1 MSTATAPG
9 ALARPALLAAMDRN
23 MAAMN
28 RLDARVTAGGFV
40 HEHDGLVCLG
50 HPHGTVLTNMA
61 IVTGPLAAVALR
73 AHAAAAFAP
82 AALPWS
88 AWTRAHADAA
98 LEQAL
103 PEAGFFP
110 LAEVPGMALVGAG
123 AEPATP
129 KDVVVRAVADARDV
143 TAYRRVMLDAWSVYG
158 VPAQST
164 AARFAS
170 LAGLAGAAAQA
181 FLAWRGGEAVAGA
194 VLYPADGLAG
204 VGWVGTVGDAQGR
217 GYGAA
222 VTWAVVAE
230 GRRRGLAAA
239 SLQASPM
246 GEPVYR
252 RMGFETPTYYRVWLP
267 G

>member
-1 MSTATAPG
+1 MSTPSDRA
-9 ALARPALLAAMDRN
+9 ALLAAMDRN
-23 MAAMN
+23 MVAMN
-28 RLDARVTAGGFV
+28 RIDARATAGGFV
-40 HEHDGLVCLG
+40 AEHDGVTCLG
-50 HPHGTVLTNMA
+50 HPRGTVLTNMA
-61 IVTGPLAAVALR
+61 LVTGPLDVDALR
-73 AHAAAAFAP
+73 AHAAASFGASG
-82 AALPWS
+82 LPWS

-98 LEQAL
+98 LEQRL

-123 AEPATP
+123 TEPATP
-129 KDVVVRAVADARDV
+129 AGVDVRPVADARDV

-158 VPAQST
+158 VPEEST

-170 LAGLAGAAAQA
+170 LDGLAADDVQA
-181 FLAWRGGEAVAGA
+181 FLAWRGGEPVAGA
-194 VLYPADGLAG
+194 VLYPSDGVAG
-204 VGWVGTVGDAQGR
+204 VGWVGTIGEAQGR
-217 GYGAA
+217 GYGAC

-230 GRRRGLAAA
+230 GRRRGLAVA

-252 RMGFETPTYYRVWLP
+252 RMGFETPTQYRVWLP

>member
-1 MSTATAPG
+1 MSAATPG
-9 ALARPALLAAMDRN
+9 GPAARAALLGAMDRN

-40 HEHDGLVCLG
+40 REHDGVVCVG

-61 IVTGPLAAVALR
+61 IVTGPIEVAALR
-73 AHAAAAFAP
+73 AHAAAAFGP

-88 AWTRAHADAA
+88 AWTRAHADAT
-98 LEQAL
+98 LEQRL

-110 LAEVPGMALVGAG
+110 LAEVPGMALAGAG
-123 AEPATP
+123 AAPATP
-129 KDVVVRAVADARDV
+129 RDVVVRPVADARDAG
-143 TAYRRVMLDAWSVYG
+143 AYRRVMLDAWSVYG
-158 VPAQST
+158 VPAESI
-164 AARFAS
+164 AARFA
-170 LAGLAGAAAQA
+170 APDGLAGPDVQA
-181 FLAWRGGEAVAGA
+181 FLAWRGSEPVAGA
-194 VLYPADGLAG
+194 VLYPSDGVAG
-204 VGWVGTVGDAQGR
+204 VGWVGTVGEAQGR

-222 VTWAVVAE
+222 VTWAVVTE
-230 GRRRGLAAA
+230 GRRRGLAVA

-252 RMGFETPTYYRVWLP
+252 RMGFETPTHYRVWLP